1 MSLKKQL
8 SFGSKQTNFLPPYP
22 SLQPKEEWDSQ
33 DAGQLNDGS
42 AQDAVATHGR
52 PARLTVRVMKAMDL
66 VAKDRGGTS
75 DPLAQLLLGSQ
86 KHETKVIPK
95 TLNPTWDEEFSLD
108 FRPGSG
114 EQLDV
119 VLYDHDKGL
128 LTNSKEFLGSVTIFL
143 DHIMPD
149 MAFQEWH
156 ELEWNPKYQK
166 KKEDVTGKVLLDI
179 SWSEPEDALVSEP
192 GQVAPF
198 PSQLQKRNSRANTAR
213 SELPDLP
220 EDSELDSRPQ
230 TAIVKRRAI
239 VHILQGENLTPKVQI
254 LQGWAQL
261 DCDVLA
267 IMF

>member
-8 SFGSKQTNFLPPYP
+8 SFGSKQTNVLHP
-22 SLQPKEEWDSQ
+22 SLQPNQEWDSQ
-33 DAGQLNDGS
+33 DAGQLNAGS
-42 AQDAVATHGR
+42 AQDAVATDGR

-198 PSQLQKRNSRANTAR
+198 PSQLQRKNSRANTAR
-213 SELPDLP
+213 SDLPDLP

-230 TAIVKRRAI
+230 TASVKRRAI
-239 VHILQGENLTPKVQI
+239 VHILQGEDLTPKVQI

-261 DCDVLA
+261 DC
-267 IMF
+267 